1 MCSSCH
7 SRYVV
12 LQRDIFMKEKDLKT
26 TAVDNIYDSMKYEGG
41 RERNNTQSITEDI
54 YIYTLSYYAMHACWP
69 SSSNKK
75 K

>member
-12 LQRDIFMKEKDLKT
+12 LQGDIFMKEKDLKT

-54 YIYTLSYYAMHACWP
+54 IYTLSYYVMYAC
-69 SSSNKK
+69 
-75 K
+75 

>member
-1 MCSSCH
+1 
-7 SRYVV
+7 
-12 LQRDIFMKEKDLKT
+12 MKEKDLKT

-54 YIYTLSYYAMHACWP
+54 IYTLSYYAMYACWP

-75 K
+75 KK